1 MYEVI
6 VEQTFAAAHALR
18 NYHGS
23 CEKTH
28 GHNFKVEVTV
38 AGKTVDEAGMM
49 LDFLDLKRYMNQVV
63 MRLDHTFLNEIEP
76 FTTISPSAENIAKHI
91 FEELGKLAPV
101 SRVRVWETNEMS
113 AVYYE

>member
-18 NYHGS
+18 NYHGN

-28 GHNFKVEVTV
+28 GHNFRVEITV
-38 AGKTVDEAGMM
+38 VGNAVDQAGM
-49 LDFLDLKRYMNQVV
+49 LVDFLDLKRHMDTVV

-76 FTTISPSAENIAKHI
+76 FTTVSPSAENIAKHLY
-91 FEELGKLAPV
+91 EEMGKLTPV
-101 SRVRVWETNEMS
+101 ARVRVWETNEMS

>member
-28 GHNFKVEVTV
+28 GHNFRVEITV
-38 AGKTVDEAGMM
+38 VGNQVDEAGM
-49 LDFLDLKRYMNQVV
+49 LVDFIDLKRDMDKVV

-76 FTTISPSAENIAKHI
+76 FTTVSPSAENIAKHI
-91 FEELGKLAPV
+91 YDEIGKLTPV
-101 SRVRVWETNEMS
+101 SCVRVWETNEMS
-113 AVYYE
+113 ATYHE

>member
-23 CEKTH
+23 CERTH
-28 GHNFKVEVTV
+28 GHNFRVEITVVGGKV
-38 AGKTVDEAGMM
+38 DQAGM
-49 LDFLDLKRYMNQVV
+49 LIDFLDLKRHMDKVV

-76 FTTISPSAENIAKHI
+76 FTTLSPSAENIAKHLY
-91 FEELGKLAPV
+91 EELTKLTPV

-113 AVYYE
+113 AVYHE

>member
-18 NYHGS
+18 NYHGN

-28 GHNFKVEVTV
+28 GHNFRVEITV
-38 AGKTVDEAGMM
+38 VGNAVDQAGM
-49 LDFLDLKRYMNQVV
+49 LVDFLDLKRHMDKVV

-76 FTTISPSAENIAKHI
+76 FTTVSPSAENIAKHLY
-91 FEELGKLAPV
+91 EEMGKLTPV
-101 SRVRVWETNEMS
+101 ARVRVWETNEMS
-113 AVYYE
+113 AVYHG

>member
-23 CEKTH
+23 CERTH
-28 GHNFKVEVTV
+28 GHNFRVEITV
-38 AGKTVDEAGMM
+38 VGGRVDQAGM
-49 LDFLDLKRYMNQVV
+49 LIDFLDLKRHMDKVV

-76 FTTISPSAENIAKHI
+76 FTTLSPSAENIAKHLY
-91 FEELGKLAPV
+91 EELSKLTPV

-113 AVYYE
+113 AVYHE

>member
-28 GHNFKVEVTV
+28 GHNFRVEITVT
-38 AGKTVDEAGMM
+38 GGEVDSAGM
-49 LDFLDLKRYMNQVV
+49 LVDFLDLKRYMDQVV

-76 FTTISPSAENIAKHI
+76 FTTVSPSAENIAKHI
-91 FEELGKLAPV
+91 YEEMGKLIAV
-101 SRVRVWETNEMS
+101 SRVRVWETDGMS
-113 AVYYE
+113 AVYHE